1 VDGTN
6 EALGEGEA
14 KTDCH
19 RLPNP
24 WCPRQLPNRVVHHT
38 IDGDATPHGL
48 AQRERW
54 RFRREV
60 GWTPEKRVS
69 VNNDGEEK
77 GEEKHKTV
85 VKIAWDLRKSILA
98 LTEYYSSRIRFKY
111 I

>member
-1 VDGTN
+1 MERMKHWEKLRLTAVDSQTPGVRARRQT
-6 EALGEGEA
+6 AL
-14 KTDCH
+14 CI
-19 RLPNP
+19 
-24 WCPRQLPNRVVHHT
+24 

-54 RFRREV
+54 RFRREA